1 MRRSLASAIVSRRS
15 NRLRRRAACVLL
27 AAGLVLA
34 AGTEAFAVHQ
44 SKKLRYAAEPGITV
58 TPPPPDRALLVLVR
72 PEKAWKRDISPLY
85 LDGQFLAA
93 LTGRTAYQQAV
104 PPGAHEL
111 TVLGEQVQ
119 TLSLS
124 LEPGEI
130 LHVVVDPEMGK
141 WSPWF
146 RLLPVAGDEPDLDE
160 WLPRLY
166 QVEPAEGT
174 AAEYQERLAK
184 RTAPEDRGDGKRP
197 ASVELPS
204 SRRSA
209 HLRYAPEPGIDLP
222 PPGDRALIVFL
233 RESGSWGSVEC
244 PIFSGDDLLTFLTG
258 ETAFLFLADPGSHRF
273 MILGENVDLLHAEVE
288 AGRTY
293 FVLVTPQMGKWEPRF
308 RMVPI
313 VPDGAAWGDL
323 PGWLEKVTAVE
334 PTVAAGQWAGENLE
348 AIRERRDAYFPS
360 WEALPEAERV
370 ALRKTDGVVEAPQR

>member
-1 MRRSLASAIVSRRS
+1 MRRSLGSSVVSPPGL
-15 NRLRRRAACVLL
+15 LRRRAASVLIVAGLFL
-27 AAGLVLA
+27 AAGP
-34 AGTEAFAVHQ
+34 EAVAVYQ
-44 SKKLRYAAEPGITV
+44 SKKLRYAAEAGVTV
-58 TPPPPDRALLVLVR
+58 TPPPPDRARIVLIR
-72 PEKAWKRDISPLY
+72 PEKAWKRDLSPLY
-85 LDGQFLAA
+85 LDGEFLAA
-93 LTGRTAYQQAV
+93 LSGRTAYQQAV
-104 PPGAHEL
+104 APGAHEL
-111 TVLGEQVQ
+111 TVLGERLQ

-146 RLLPVAGDEPDLDE
+146 RLLPIAGDAPELDG

-166 QVEPAEGT
+166 EVEPAEGT

-184 RTAPEDRGDGKRP
+184 RTAPEDGSGGKEE
-197 ASVELPS
+197 AAVELPS
-204 SRRSA
+204 ARRSA

-258 ETAFLFLADPGSHRF
+258 ETAFLFPAEPGSHRF
-273 MILGENVDLLHAEVE
+273 MILGENVDLLYAELE

-313 VPDGAAWGDL
+313 VPDGAAWADL

-348 AIRERRDAYFPS
+348 AIRARRDAYFPS
-360 WEALPEAERV
+360 WEALPDTERTS
-370 ALRKTDGVVEAPQR
+370 LRKSDGVEGSFPR